1 VDKDAIIER
10 QRLQIEQLK
19 HELKELRRL
28 IFGSKSEKYKS
39 GSNADPMQLSLFGD
53 DQQQPVAEPEKQTI
67 SYQRSKAKKKSGRT
81 EIPEHFPVEQVILEP
96 EQDVTDMVKVGE
108 QVTRTVEYTPG
119 VLKVIEY
126 IRPKYAP
133 KSKEGAFVIAELPS
147 RALPKSIASES
158 LLTWLITRKFVEHM
172 PYYRQ
177 RQAIKR
183 DHQWDLASSTIND
196 WFAKVCVLLDPL
208 YETLIAKALGSGYI
222 QVDESPIKVMDSE
235 KKGSTH
241 QGYQWV
247 YYSPE
252 QKLLFFDYRK
262 GRGVNGPK
270 EKLEKYTGLLQS
282 DGYGVYDKI
291 AAKRDLTLGACLV
304 HVRRYYS
311 NALDSDRSRATYALD
326 IFTKI
331 YNLER
336 EFAQLDPIERK
347 AKRAELTLPLV
358 KDLKQW
364 IEQECIKVL
373 PKSPIGKAMTYTQN
387 QWQKIMT
394 LFTDGRYQL
403 DNNLIENKIRPLA
416 LGRKNY
422 LFAGSHQ
429 GARRIA
435 MMYSFFGTCA
445 AQNINPTEWLE
456 GTLKKISDTK
466 TSQLET
472 LLPGYEK

>member
-1 VDKDAIIER
+1 MDKDAIIER
-10 QRLQIEQLK
+10 QRVEIEQLK

-28 IFGSKSEKYKS
+28 IFGSKSEKHKS
-39 GSNADPMQLSLFGD
+39 VQGGDPLQLSLFGD
-53 DQQQPVAEPEKQTI
+53 PQELESTACEKQTI
-67 SYQRSKAKKKSGRT
+67 SYQRAKSKKKANRT
-81 EIPEHFPVEQVILEP
+81 EIPEHFPVEQIVLEP
-96 EQDVTDMVKVGE
+96 EQDTTDMVKVGQE
-108 QVTRTVEYTPG
+108 VTRTVEYVPG

-133 KSKEGAFVIAELPS
+133 KSKEGTFAIADLPS

-158 LLTWLITRKFVEHM
+158 LLSWMLTRKFVEHM
-172 PYYRQ
+172 PIYRQ
-177 RQAIKR
+177 RQALKR
-183 DHQWDLASSTIND
+183 DHQWDLASSTVND

-208 YETLIAKALGSGYI
+208 YEKLKTKVLSSGYV
-222 QVDESPIKVMDSE
+222 QVDESPIKVLDNE

-252 QKLLFFDYRK
+252 QKTVFFDYRK
-262 GRGVNGPK
+262 GRGMNGPK
-270 EKLEKYTGLLQS
+270 DMLGDYTGLLQS

-291 AAKRDLTLGACLV
+291 AARQKLTLGACLV

-311 NALDSDRSRATYALD
+311 KAMDSDLTRATYALD
-326 IFTKI
+326 IFKKI

-336 EFAQLDPIERK
+336 DFAKLSPAERK
-347 AKRAELTLPLV
+347 AKRDEQTLPLV
-358 KDLKQW
+358 QHINQW
-364 IEQECIKVL
+364 IEQESIKVL
-373 PKSPIGKAMTYTQN
+373 PKSPIGKAMTYTRN
-387 QWQKIMT
+387 QWEKIMI
-394 LFTDGRYQL
+394 LFTNGRYQL

-429 GARRIA
+429 GAKRIA

-445 AQNINPTEWLE
+445 AQNVNPAKWMEQTLRVIN
-456 GTLKKISDTK
+456 DTK

-472 LLPGYEK
+472 LLPGYQS